1 MTVVLSSELTYL
13 TGWSDLRQGATGGV
27 LPVTPHPSGKLKALV
42 RIRRLGFISLASL
55 PLSEKPWELIFHSFV
70 Q

>member
-1 MTVVLSSELTYL
+1 M
-13 TGWSDLRQGATGGV
+13 QGATGGI

-42 RIRRLGFISLASL
+42 RIRRLGFIILASL